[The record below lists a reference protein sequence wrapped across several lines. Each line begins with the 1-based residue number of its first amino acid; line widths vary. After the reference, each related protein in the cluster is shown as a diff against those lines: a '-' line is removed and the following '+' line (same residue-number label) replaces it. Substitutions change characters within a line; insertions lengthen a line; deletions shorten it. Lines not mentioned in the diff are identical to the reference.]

1 MEAGKYKVFRNNN
14 LVGEKTAE
22 EAATMIVCSA
32 YTVRSY
38 ANTCRDLYGV
48 YRFERVK
55 AKKKGLIK
63 PKTMTLDLEAEWERT
78 RQQLLHSGY
87 DLSTIQITRP
97 EGRKLYM
104 QVTAD
109 RLSLPTAI
117 ADSAIELETMT
128 SCKSRTIISTI
139 SRGKSG
145 ARKQPKFVAVKNE
158 EIDDDR

>member
-1 MEAGKYKVFRNNN
+1 MEARKYKIYRNNN
-14 LVGEKTAE
+14 LVGEKTAK
-22 EAATMIVCSA
+22 EAANMIGCSA
-32 YTVRSY
+32 CPVRSY
-38 ANTCRDLYGV
+38 ANTCKYLYGV

-55 AKKKGLIK
+55 TRKKGLLK
-63 PKTMTLDLEAEWERT
+63 PKAMTLNLEEEWERT
-78 RQQLLHSGY
+78 RQQMLHSGY